1 MVFLILL
8 LLVSAAT
15 GFYMWYPPFGGR
27 TPKRAF
33 YNSKNHNRRV
43 FENGNPINMS
53 SSFKEW
59 MSFFWRHLSAHDRH
73 DRRPAKPLVI
83 EKPDFEAFQSNQG
96 LQVIWLGH
104 STLLARIGGQTVLFD
119 PVFSKR
125 ASPFQWIGPKRFD
138 TEPPLNLDMLPPI
151 DAVVISHDH
160 YDHLDYHSIKALQ
173 DKASHFFVPLGLGS
187 HLKRWGI
194 PTTDITELDWW
205 QEATRHGVTF
215 ACTPTQHFSGRTLTD
230 RAATLW
236 GSWVVVGS
244 EHRVFFSGDGGY
256 NTHFKQ
262 IGEKYGPFDLTL
274 LECGQYDPLWANVH
288 MTPEQTVQAHLD
300 LRGKLMIP
308 IHWGAFVLAL
318 HTWTEPVARAVAAAK
333 KARSIVVTPRLGERI
348 SIPHP
353 TLPKDPSLNPW
364 WQS

>member
-1 MVFLILL
+1 MDSTF
-8 LLVSAAT
+8 
-15 GFYMWYPPFGGR
+15 R
-27 TPKRAF
+27 
-33 YNSKNHNRRV
+33 
-43 FENGNPINMS
+43 
-53 SSFKEW
+53 EW
-59 MSFFWRHLSAHDRH
+59 ASFFWRHFHNRDN
-73 DRRPAKPLVI
+73 RRPSKPLRVT
-83 EKPDFEAFQSNQG
+83 KPDLKAFQNNRG

-125 ASPFQWIGPKRFD
+125 ASPFQWIGPKRFAN
-138 TEPPLNLDMLPPI
+138 TPEFKLEHLPPV

-160 YDHLDYHSIKALQ
+160 YDHLDYHSIKSLKDNA
-173 DKASHFFVPLGLGS
+173 KHFFVPLGLGS
-187 HLKRWGI
+187 HLKRWGVS
-194 PTTDITELDWW
+194 DQNITELDWW
-205 QEATRHGVTF
+205 QETTYRGLTL

-230 RAATLW
+230 RASTLW
-236 GSWVVVGS
+236 GSWVVMS
-244 EHRVFFSGDGGY
+244 NLHKVFFSGDGGY

-318 HTWTEPVARAVAAAK
+318 HSWTEPVTRALAAAK
-333 KARSIVVTPRLGERI
+333 KAKSIVITPRLGERI
-348 SIPHP
+348 SIPYP
-353 TLPKDPSLNPW
+353 ALPKPKDQSLRPW

>member
-1 MVFLILL
+1 MIV
-8 LLVSAAT
+8 LVSVLVAIGALT
-15 GFYMWYPPFGGR
+15 GLYLWYPPFGGR
-27 TPKRAF
+27 TPKRTF
-33 YNSKNHNRRV
+33 FDSDNHDRRT
-43 FENGNPINMS
+43 FQNGQFVLMS
-53 SSFKEW
+53 SSLREW
-59 MSFFWRHLSAHDRH
+59 LSFFWRQVHGRE
-73 DRRPAKPLVI
+73 DRRPAKPL
-83 EKPDFEAFQSNQG
+83 EAATPDFEAFQANPG
-96 LQVIWLGH
+96 LQIIWLGH
-104 STLLARIGGQTVLFD
+104 STLLARIGGQTILFD

-138 TEPPLNLDMLPPI
+138 TTPRLKIEELPPI

-160 YDHLDYHSIKALQ
+160 YDHLDYHSIKDLR
-173 DKASHFFVPLGLGS
+173 DKAQHFFVPLGLGS

-194 PTTDITELDWW
+194 SEGNITELDWW
-205 QEATRHGVTF
+205 QETTYNNLTL

-236 GSWVVVGS
+236 GSWVVVS
-244 EHRVFFSGDGGY
+244 DAHRVFFSGDGGY

-262 IGEKYGPFDLTL
+262 IGKKYGPFDLTL

-318 HTWTEPVARAVAAAK
+318 HTWTEPVARALAAAQ
-333 KARSIVVTPRLGERI
+333 KAKSIVITPRLGERI
-348 SIPHP
+348 SIP
-353 TLPKDPSLNPW
+353 LPAIRRKRPLAPW